1 MPLKRI
7 VGGLLALALVAL
19 CAILVVAARGG
30 GERFTASVARGDA
43 PLAPTL
49 RLDRLDGAGSGS
61 LADYRGRVVVV
72 NFFAS
77 WCAPCRDEA
86 PLLSTLSERF
96 AREGVSLVGIASEDT
111 REDAKGFADEYG
123 LRYDLFHARGRDAA
137 EPWGVTGYPET
148 FVVDPAGRAVA
159 WFSGP
164 VDEASLVDAVAKAGG
179 G

>member
-7 VGGLLALALVAL
+7 VGGLLALALVGL

-30 GERFTASVARGDA
+30 GERFTSSVARGEA
-43 PLAPTL
+43 PLAPTV
-49 RLDRLDGAGSGS
+49 RLDRLDGTGAGS

-86 PLLSTLSERF
+86 PLLSTLADRL
-96 AREGVSLVGIASEDT
+96 AVDGVAMVGIASEDT
-111 REDAKGFADEYG
+111 REDATGFADEYR
-123 LRYDLFHARGRDAA
+123 LSYDLFHARGRDAA

-148 FVVDPAGRAVA
+148 FVVDAQGRATA

-164 VDEASLVDAVAKAGG
+164 VEESSLLDAVRAAKGA
-179 G
+179 